1 MSETFLSPQQVV
13 ELFKWRY
20 ATKTFDPSR
29 KISDADWKAIE
40 ECLVLTPSS
49 FGLQPWKFFVVDN
62 AETRQALLA
71 NSWNQV
77 QVVDASHLVV
87 LAIKTEVNDGDVDRY
102 LQSTMEARQVTAESL
117 EGFGKVMKGFLA
129 NPKLDKGAWAE
140 KQVYIALGQ
149 LMSAVAIMGIDACP
163 MEGFN
168 PVKYDEIL
176 GLTAKGYRS
185 VLVCPVGYR
194 SSEDKYGS
202 AAKVRYSVEAMV
214 EHL

>member
-1 MSETFLSPQQVV
+1 MSETFLSAQQVV

-20 ATKTFDPSR
+20 ATKQFDKNR
-29 KISDADWKAIE
+29 KISDADWRAIE

-49 FGLQPWKFFVVDN
+49 FGLQPWKFFVVNN
-62 AETRQALLA
+62 AATRQELLA
-71 NSWNQV
+71 HSWNQV

-87 LAIKTEVNDGDVDRY
+87 LAIKSDMTEADVDRY
-102 LQSTMEARQVTAESL
+102 LQSTATIRNAPLESL

-129 NPKLDKGAWAE
+129 NPKLDKGIWAE

-149 LMSAVAIMGIDACP
+149 LMSAVAVMGIDACP

-168 PVKYDEIL
+168 PAKYDEVL

-194 SSEDKYGS
+194 SVDDKYIS
-202 AAKVRYSVEAMV
+202 LAKVRYSVEEMV